1 MQSKVESSKLQPAAV
16 PPSPLHKQ
24 AEVVAQLCLVITLNL
39 PAATRQ
45 SITTKTMTKYKNQN
59 NVKI

>member
-45 SITTKTMTKYKNQN
+45 SIKPKQ
-59 NVKI
+59 

>member
-45 SITTKTMTKYKNQN
+45 SINQN
-59 NVKI
+59 NDKV